1 MEAKRPVID
10 AALVRHLVAA
20 QFSHWADLPV
30 SPVLPGGWDN
40 RLFHLGEQL
49 VVRMPSASV
58 YAAQVEKEH
67 AWLPQL
73 APFLPLSIPVPLAIG
88 EPAKD
93 YPWRWSIYKWID
105 GDAAT
110 LARISELRDFATA
123 LAQFLIA
130 LQRIN
135 PIGGPSPGPHNFHR
149 GGSLAVY
156 DAETRHAIAVL
167 AGKID
172 TDAATGV
179 WETALATTWQKLPV
193 WIHGDVSADNLLVQG
208 GQLASVID
216 FGMLG
221 VGDPACDLSIA
232 WTLFEGESR
241 EVFRSFLPLDVG
253 TWARGRAWTLWKALI
268 VASDVAPA
276 SASWAAQCWRIIENV
291 LSDHRRMASNHAAA

>member
-1 MEAKRPVID
+1 MEAKRPAID
-10 AALVRHLVAA
+10 AALVRRLVAA

-40 RLFHLGEQL
+40 KLFHLGDRL

-105 GDAAT
+105 GDAAA
-110 LARISELRDFATA
+110 LVPIAELRDFATA

-130 LQRIN
+130 LQSVN
-135 PIGGPSPGPHNFHR
+135 SVGGPSPGLHNFHR

-156 DAETRHAIAVL
+156 DAETRHAITLL

-172 TDAATGV
+172 ADAATEM
-179 WETALATTWQKLPV
+179 WETALATTWQEPPV
-193 WIHGDVSADNLLVQG
+193 WIHGDISADNLLVQSG
-208 GQLASVID
+208 RLTSVID

-241 EVFRSFLPLDVG
+241 EVFRSSLSLDAG

-268 VASDVAPA
+268 VASGVAQA
-276 SASWAAQCWRIIENV
+276 SAIWAAQCWRIIDDV
-291 LSDHRRMASNHAAA
+291 LSDHGRVVSNHAEA